1 MVSWKRKP
9 EAQRKG
15 IGFSP
20 VPPAEG
26 ECLVLIAG
34 VRPIYWTL
42 HQVVR
47 ATHRVTYPQPCD
59 LQEHSTKSLVQHI
72 FRVTYPQSGAYFCGS
87 YRILLTFV
95 NVASSATKPLL
106 LQAKKPAFS
115 AGLSVIQHLWIVFW
129 HRPRSEPPWR
139 YRSSTRPLA
148 ACTSRRETVEAPRAS
163 KGRPPVVNQFTFD

>member
-47 ATHRVTYPQPCD
+47 ATHRLLIHSLATY
-59 LQEHSTKSLVQHI
+59 K
-72 FRVTYPQSGAYFCGS
+72 
-87 YRILLTFV
+87 
-95 NVASSATKPLL
+95 N
-106 LQAKKPAFS
+106 
-115 AGLSVIQHLWIVFW
+115 
-129 HRPRSEPPWR
+129 
-139 YRSSTRPLA
+139 TRPSRSCSTYFGLLIHNPEPIFA
-148 ACTSRRETVEAPRAS
+148 AVIESS
-163 KGRPPVVNQFTFD
+163 